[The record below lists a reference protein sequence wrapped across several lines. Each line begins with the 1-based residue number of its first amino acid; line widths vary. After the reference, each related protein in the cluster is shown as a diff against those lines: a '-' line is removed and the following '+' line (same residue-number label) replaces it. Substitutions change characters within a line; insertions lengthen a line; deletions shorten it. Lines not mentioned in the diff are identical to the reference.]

1 MVSHGGSVSGS
12 GRIPSSHRSRAQSVE
27 TVGQPQNIYSFY
39 LIESLDAA
47 VAQWVAYVHVE
58 RGLVAR

>member
-1 MVSHGGSVSGS
+1 MSVLLTNS
-12 GRIPSSHRSRAQSVE
+12 RSLNSPCSRTKWTSRPV
-27 TVGQPQNIYSFY
+27 QPQNIYSFY
-39 LIESLDAA
+39 LIESLDAT